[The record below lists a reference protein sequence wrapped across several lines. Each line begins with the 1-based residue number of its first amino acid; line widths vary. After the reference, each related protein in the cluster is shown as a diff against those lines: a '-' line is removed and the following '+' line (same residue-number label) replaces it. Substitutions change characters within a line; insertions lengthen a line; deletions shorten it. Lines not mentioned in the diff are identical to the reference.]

1 LEQAVAMRDFG
12 ASNGKP
18 AMVPK
23 RRFYWLQVTGFLLLV
38 VILGSMVNGIS
49 EVVRGFNL
57 DVGWSMLGVG
67 LLVALGI
74 LRFGRKGWTSA
85 LFTFFSGMLFSAM
98 MVGRLWDDLATLF
111 NQLLWWI
118 GTLFNSL
125 VGLFQG
131 EVTFPSL
138 GTLFI
143 YILDFTNGV
152 YVMFQR
158 IVLWA
163 WRFPRMNNDFVSI
176 MMVWSLLIWIAT
188 IWAIWYQWR
197 RKRPVEAV
205 IPAFILVAMARSYSD
220 ASPNVMLLMLGAT
233 IALMVISAQLEREK
247 DWDERGIGYS
257 ELIRKNSTQA
267 AMMLSAV
274 LVLVSGG
281 ITSIDLDELKE
292 RWEDFSRRTTPQTS
306 KVSSPGVSG
315 SLGIERDSSRVTLS
329 EQFTKLSQGGLPSD
343 HLVGSGPELSEERV
357 LIARVEET
365 DPRTGNSLVVDSAS
379 QNYYFR
385 SLTFDKYTS
394 TGWFSTGGRIYVYQA
409 GQEAVTSYT
418 NRQKLIKQDVRFADE
433 LSTTNKVFVIG
444 ELAVVDRI
452 YNVNWREGESLVE
465 FRDIFGATF
474 DGWSYEAYSVVPVYS
489 EDGLRDSS
497 LDYPDW
503 IIEKYLQLPETV
515 PDRVIN
521 LAYELTSQELTAYDK
536 LVAIEQYLRT
546 FPYTLDLPIRTAN
559 LDIADYFLFDL
570 QRGYCDYYASSMVV
584 LARAAGIPARLAV
597 GYVGGTYDEENDYYV
612 ITADQAHSWV
622 EAYFPEYGWVTFEP
636 TAGRA
641 AIQRQTEAIDLP
653 EFERE
658 IRFTEEKIQ
667 LSGLE
672 ILGWSILGLIVVSVV
687 AFLIWL
693 RVDVFVL
700 RRQSIDK
707 AFAKLYRR
715 LLWLGRMLGV
725 ASGITQT
732 PLEFSRELQGRLNLL
747 QAEHRMLEYLE
758 KTGKNIESLVVLA
771 NKAAYSAEAADAFDR
786 ARGVDLWIQLRR
798 DLGFAILWHR
808 LARLVPKRKKNAES
822 QVV

>member
-1 LEQAVAMRDFG
+1 MIRDLA
-12 ASNGKP
+12 ASNGRSST
-18 AMVPK
+18 VPK
-23 RRFYWLQVTGFLLLV
+23 RRVHWLQISGFFLMVAILV
-38 VILGSMVNGIS
+38 SMVNGIS
-49 EVVRGFNL
+49 DVVRGFNL
-57 DVGWSMLGVG
+57 DLALSVLGIALV
-67 LLVALGI
+67 VALVI

-85 LFTFFSGMLFSAM
+85 LFTFFSGLLISAM
-98 MVGRLWDDLATLF
+98 MVGRLWDELLNLF
-111 NQLLWWI
+111 NNLFWWLGNFI
-118 GTLFNSL
+118 EAL
-125 VGLFQG
+125 VGLLQG
-131 EVTFPSL
+131 ESTFLSF

-143 YILDFTNGV
+143 YILDFTQGV
-152 YVMFQR
+152 YIMFQR

-163 WRFPRMNNDFVSI
+163 WRFPRMNNDLVSI
-176 MMVWSLLIWIAT
+176 LMVWSLLIWFAT
-188 IWAIWYQWR
+188 IWAAWFQWR

-220 ASPNVMLLMLGAT
+220 ASSSVMLMMLGAT
-233 IALMVISAQLEREK
+233 IALMVISAQMNREK
-247 DWDERGIGYS
+247 DWDDRGIGYS
-257 ELIRKNSTQA
+257 DLIRKNSTRA
-267 AMMLSAV
+267 AMMLSAI
-274 LVLVSGG
+274 LVFISGG
-281 ITSIDLDELKE
+281 ITSIDIEKLQE
-292 RWEDFSRRTTPQTS
+292 RWEDFSRRNTTTT
-306 KVSSPGVSG
+306 KVSNPGASG
-315 SLGIERDSSRVTLS
+315 SFGIERDSSRVTLS
-329 EQFTKLSQGGLPSD
+329 EQFSKLSQGGLPSD
-343 HLVGSGPELSEERV
+343 HLVGSGPELSEEKV
-357 LIARVEET
+357 MVIRVEET
-365 DPRTGNSLVVDSAS
+365 DSKTGNTLLVDAIS

-418 NRQKLIKQDVRFADE
+418 NRQKLIKQDVRFAND
-433 LSTTNKVFVIG
+433 LSTTNKVYVVG
-444 ELAVVDRI
+444 DLAVVDRL
-452 YNVNWREGESLVE
+452 YNVNWREGESPAE
-465 FRDIFGATF
+465 FTDIFGATF
-474 DGWSYEAYSVVPVYS
+474 DGSSYEAYSVVPVYS

-497 LDYPDW
+497 LNYPDW

-521 LAYELTSQELTAYDK
+521 LAYELTSQELSAYYK
-536 LVAIEQYLRT
+536 VVSIEQYLRS

-584 LARAAGIPARLAV
+584 LVRAAGIPARLAV

-622 EAYFPEYGWVTFEP
+622 EVYFPEYGWVTFEP

-658 IRFTEEKIQ
+658 IRFTEERFQ

-672 ILGWSILGLIVVSVV
+672 ILGWSILGLIVVSVF

-700 RRQSIDK
+700 KRQSIDK

-715 LLWLGRMLGV
+715 LLWLGRLLGV
-725 ASGITQT
+725 PSGITQT
-732 PLEFSRELQGRLNLL
+732 PLEFSGELQGRLNLL
-747 QAEHRMLEYLE
+747 RAEHRVLDYLE

-798 DLGFAILWHR
+798 DLGFAIFWHR
-808 LARLVPKRKKNAES
+808 LVRLVPKRKENAES
-822 QVV
+822 QLV

>member
-1 LEQAVAMRDFG
+1 MLPDFG
-12 ASNGKP
+12 ASNGRP
-18 AMVPK
+18 TAVPK
-23 RRFYWLQVTGFLLLV
+23 RRLYWLQVIGFFLMV
-38 VILGSMVNGIS
+38 VILISMVSGIS

-57 DVGWSMLGVG
+57 DLAWSILGLG
-67 LLVALGI
+67 LLVALVVI
-74 LRFGRKGWTSA
+74 RYGRKGWTSA
-85 LFTFFSGMLFSAM
+85 LFTFFSGLLFSAM
-98 MVGRLWDDLATLF
+98 MVGRLWDDLATLISNLF
-111 NQLLWWI
+111 WWL
-118 GTLFNSL
+118 GTFFDAIIR
-125 VGLFQG
+125 VFQG
-131 EVTFPSL
+131 ETALPSF
-138 GTLFI
+138 GTLLI
-143 YILDFTNGV
+143 YILDFTQAV
-152 YVMFQR
+152 FVMLQR

-163 WRFPRMNNDFVSI
+163 WRFPRLNNDLISI
-176 MMVWSLLIWIAT
+176 LMVWSLLIWFVT
-188 IWAIWYQWR
+188 IWAMWSQWR

-220 ASPNVMLLMLGAT
+220 TSPNVMLLMLGAT
-233 IALMVISAQLEREK
+233 IALMVISAQVDREK
-247 DWDERGIGYS
+247 DWDDRGIGYS

-267 AMMLSAV
+267 AMMLSAI
-274 LVLVSGG
+274 LVVVSGG
-281 ITSIDLDELKE
+281 VTSIDIEELKD
-292 RWEDFSRRTTPQTS
+292 RWEDFSKRNTQTTR
-306 KVSSPGVSG
+306 VSSSG
-315 SLGIERDSSRVTLS
+315 DTGSFGIERDSSRETLS
-329 EQFTKLSQGGLPSD
+329 EQFSKLSQGGLPSD
-343 HLVGSGPELSEERV
+343 HLVGSGPELSEEKV
-357 LIARVEET
+357 LVVRVEET
-365 DPRTGNSLVVDSAS
+365 DPSTGNSLVVDSAS

-418 NRQKLIKQDVRFADE
+418 NRQKLIKQDVRFEND
-433 LSTTNKVFVIG
+433 LSTTNKVFVVG

-452 YNVNWREGESLVE
+452 YNVNWREGESPAE
-465 FRDIFGATF
+465 FKDIFGATF

-489 EDGLRDSS
+489 EDDLRDSS
-497 LDYPDW
+497 LNYPDW
-503 IIEKYLQLPETV
+503 LVEKYLQLPETV
-515 PDRVIN
+515 PNRVIN
-521 LAYELTSQELTAYDK
+521 LAYELTSVELTAYDK

-622 EAYFPEYGWVTFEP
+622 EAYFPEFGWVTFEP

-700 RRQSIDK
+700 RRQSIDR

-732 PLEFSRELQGRLNLL
+732 PLEFSGELQGRLNLL

-798 DLGFAILWHR
+798 DLGVAILWHR